1 MYKILEKYAQLKVE
15 QNMKLDEER
24 KNLAQMD
31 EDLIKNFMELY
42 DKEVKVIHSNQEL
55 IEKDLQFLY
64 KESDKLS
71 QNTKTA
77 INIYDDF
84 LEYLK
89 EAGDLVNWC
98 NIIEKEMCDVYDTI
112 ATKQRAHYSTPNI
125 S

>member
-1 MYKILEKYAQLKVE
+1 MYKILEKYTQLKVE
-15 QNMKLDEER
+15 QNMKLDDEKR
-24 KNLAQMD
+24 NLASLD

-42 DKEVKVIHSNQEL
+42 DKHVKVIHTNQEH
-55 IEKDLQFLY
+55 IEKDLKFLY
-64 KESDKLS
+64 KESDKLA

-98 NIIEKEMCDVYDTI
+98 NIIEKEMSEVYNTI
-112 ATKQRAHYSTPNI
+112 ATKQRGNYTSPDL